1 MIRQKFGSTVKKQTM
16 ILTNINKISEKI
28 SAKYI
33 VSACAVASF
42 CISLYYSGV
51 SLWADELFSI
61 AKTNPSISL
70 YDVIKG
76 ASLYDSWPPLYYILL
91 HYMQIA
97 FGNTEQSV
105 RFISIAA
112 NVLCIPAVYL
122 LSLKLYSKK
131 DALLACILFSFS
143 PFALSYSVEVRG
155 YSLFLLFSV
164 YSMCFLIKF
173 IDENNKTTLL
183 YYFISALLCSLTH
196 YFGLLLAIFQL
207 AYLYKLNNKK
217 NYFFYF
223 TSTVFL
229 CLLFAYPLL
238 HFDKL
243 YFKQQIFQHNAIFAS
258 NIQNRNFFI
267 VKELLPDLL
276 NSFEMQILFYFS
288 FVYYIFN
295 IKNRSNIYVM
305 FFILLPVFFVNLH
318 AYLFMA
324 FLHSRYFI
332 FLLPLLYIMTA
343 HFLCDILKK
352 YYPVA
357 LLLAVSITAVQL
369 LEFKSFKISDDDRN
383 NVIFIKNNLLR
394 DDALLLHS
402 KSYYI
407 DYYFNKFDCKIER
420 MTFLKISEL
429 RETLT
434 SLLNTRKDIYV
445 LYPFKP
451 DTADMSAD
459 FKFIKIN
466 DKIYKLEQKNR
477 QKRTSLNS

>member
-1 MIRQKFGSTVKKQTM
+1 M
-16 ILTNINKISEKI
+16 ILTTIHKLSEKI

-33 VSACAVASF
+33 ISACAVASF

-70 YDVIKG
+70 YDVITG

-91 HYMQIA
+91 HYIQIA
-97 FGNTEQSV
+97 FGSTEQTV
-105 RFISIAA
+105 RFISIIS

-131 DALLACILFSFS
+131 EALLACILFSFS
-143 PFALSYSVEVRG
+143 PFALSYSVEARG

-164 YSMCFLIKF
+164 YSMYFLIKF

-183 YYFISALLCSLTH
+183 YYLISALLCSLTH

-207 AYLYKLNNKK
+207 VYLYKFIIKK

-223 TSTVFL
+223 AAAVFV
-229 CLLFAYPLL
+229 CLLFAYPIL

-243 YFKQQIFQHNAIFAS
+243 YFRQQIFQHNAIFAS
-258 NIQNRNFFI
+258 NVQNRNFFI

-276 NSFEMQILFYFS
+276 NSFEMQILFYFA
-288 FVYYIFN
+288 FIYYIFK
-295 IKNRSNIYVM
+295 IRDRSNSYVM
-305 FFILLPVFFVNLH
+305 FFMLPVFFVNLY

-352 YYPVA
+352 YYPIA
-357 LLLAVSITAVQL
+357 LLLTVSITAVQF
-369 LEFKSFKISDDDRN
+369 LEFKSFKISDDDRS
-383 NVIFIKNNLLR
+383 NVIFIKNNLLT
-394 DDALLLHS
+394 DDTLLLHS

-429 RETLT
+429 KETLT
-434 SLLNTRKDIYV
+434 NLLNSKKDIYV

-451 DTADMSAD
+451 DAADMPAD

-466 DKIYKLEQKNR
+466 DKIYKLEQKSG
-477 QKRTSLNS
+477 KKELL